1 MAFSARHLSFQEALA
16 SQALAQEDALG
27 LEAAE
32 RFKRLGGSFAEF
44 LNIAFFRNMLRIG
57 AGKVGD
63 VFGRYW
69 PLTSMLTD
77 NGRAGLWNLLMGV
90 LCLLMSFGI
99 NPAVHLS
106 QGQLPLREGP

>member
-1 MAFSARHLSFQEALA
+1 MA

-77 NGRAGLWNLLMGV
+77 NGRAGLWNLLLGAKKLILV
-90 LCLLMSFGI
+90 SFLRA
-99 NPAVHLS
+99 AVD
-106 QGQLPLREGP
+106 GPRPYEKATPLRVG